1 MSWDEVEV
9 DFGGEE
15 TANFGPR
22 QESGT
27 ALFQVDTLSTI
38 SPRGEVRELLVER
51 LAINHNACKKDI
63 KSD

>member
-1 MSWDEVEV
+1 MSWDDVEL

-27 ALFQVDTLSTI
+27 ALFQVDTLATI
-38 SPRGEVRELLVER
+38 SPRGEVDLLIIYIF
-51 LAINHNACKKDI
+51 LLK
-63 KSD
+63 

>member
-38 SPRGEVRELLVER
+38 SPRGEVREL
-51 LAINHNACKKDI
+51 
-63 KSD
+63 